1 MILSNLYRHEIES
14 HISITVF
21 QLNYFD
27 KKLKKREKDKMELHM
42 MQQNQMSSLMQRE
55 QYLGSAHVTHQPM
68 YNNESMRC
76 KFPLACFQ
84 QQETHNLF

>member
-21 QLNYFD
+21 QYNFFD

-76 KFPLACFQ
+76 KFFFCLA
-84 QQETHNLF
+84 